1 MPGYQTA
8 VCVSECTIWR
18 WVFGCWYNQA
28 IERCTQTE
36 GPVGAMRKGRHCD
49 YRCVC
54 AAACVCVCVCVCVLG
69 AVDYANVVAVKG
81 RGRVFLS
88 HRQSLL
94 LSAVLV
100 NEDL

>member
-1 MPGYQTA
+1 MTGYQTA
-8 VCVSECTIWR
+8 VCVCEYTIWT

-49 YRCVC
+49 NR
-54 AAACVCVCVCVCVLG
+54 CVCVCVLG
-69 AVDYANVVAVKG
+69 AVDYTNVAVVNG
-81 RGRVFLS
+81 RGREFLS

-94 LSAVLV
+94 LSALLV